1 MRVRGESHLLLVGDA
16 GTGKSALLRHAAR
29 LSPRSFDSIREHDRG
44 AIHEAMEQQTL
55 SAGLVCKLRTKC
67 SVFAACN
74 PKGKGYDHDR
84 SISVNTGLPSPL
96 LSRFDVVLL
105 LLDKSRAGG
114 GRSEEHDRDAQHIL
128 REACGEE
135 GPPPEPDA
143 ATWPLEKMRAY
154 VEFVRGSF
162 RPSVT
167 PPAQRAIVAYY
178 SHQRQADTTSEARTT
193 IRLLESAVRLAQA
206 HARLMFREEVTLL
219 DAIYVIVV
227 LESSTLHSRLAG
239 GSICALTSMF
249 DETPDATYPLLRD
262 KILDSLGI
270 DAEGRPLRQEGGGG
284 YPGERLGGYM

>member
-1 MRVRGESHLLLVGDA
+1 
-16 GTGKSALLRHAAR
+16 
-29 LSPRSFDSIREHDRG
+29 
-44 AIHEAMEQQTL
+44 
-55 SAGLVCKLRTKC
+55 
-67 SVFAACN
+67 
-74 PKGKGYDHDR
+74 
-84 SISVNTGLPSPL
+84 
-96 LSRFDVVLL
+96 VLL

-114 GRSEEHDRDAQHIL
+114 GRSEEHDRDVAQHIL

-143 ATWPLEKMRAY
+143 AEWPLEKMRAY

-284 YPGERLGGYM
+284 YPGERLGGHMYM